1 MMMIGSYWWYWWLL
15 ACLLDWL
22 IDWWIDWFRIVWL
35 TVWLIDWLIDR
46 LINWFNDWLLI
57 DCLVDWFS
65 TGSRPWDR
73 GGGGGLP
80 VSRPKKFF
88 WPFGLRFALKIRGES
103 VPRPLAWIRHSDW
116 LVAWLVGWLND
127 WLIDWLIGWSIGW
140 LRWLVDWLTYCWLT
154 GYVGWLVDKLIDWLI
169 QLVLVLNRHT
179 DIRRKGHFR
188 FIKRMRRQTKLL

>member
-1 MMMIGSYWWYWWLL
+1 MNVWMSVFYWSGQYPTGPNDHICRSSTKRAKIALMKARLLLSKRKSKKCDWFIPNLRIWWWL
-15 ACLLDWL
+15 AATDDIDDCLLAYL
-22 IDWWIDWFRIVWL
+22 IDWFRIVWL

-80 VSRPKKFF
+80 VTRPKKFF
-88 WPFGLRFALKIRGES
+88 WPFGLQFGLKIRGES

-127 WLIDWLIGWSIGW
+127 WLIDWLI
-140 LRWLVDWLTYCWLT
+140 D
-154 GYVGWLVDKLIDWLI
+154 
-169 QLVLVLNRHT
+169 
-179 DIRRKGHFR
+179 
-188 FIKRMRRQTKLL
+188 

>member
-1 MMMIGSYWWYWWLL
+1 MILMI
-15 ACLLDWL
+15 ACLLTWL
-22 IDWWIDWFRIVWL
+22 IDWLMDWLIQDSLVDC
-35 TVWLIDWLIDR
+35 LIDWLIDR

-73 GGGGGLP
+73 GGGGLP

-88 WPFGLRFALKIRGES
+88 WPFGLQFGLKIRGES
-103 VPRPLAWIRHSDW
+103 VPRPVAWIRHSDW
-116 LVAWLVGWLND
+116 LVAWLVGWLVEWLID

-154 GYVGWLVDKLIDWLI
+154 GYVGWLVGWLVDRLIDWLI

-188 FIKRMRRQTKLL
+188 FIKRMRRKTKLL